1 MNPSEEGERAGAGR
15 VSGGE
20 ETGGGP
26 EHRSLVPPK
35 KKKRKKKTF
44 KLSSAAHADTKKIIN
59 INGSKMPKCLVWRL

>member
-26 EHRSLVPPK
+26 ERRSLVPPGK
-35 KKKRKKKTF
+35 KKPSNYPLQHTHK
-44 KLSSAAHADTKKIIN
+44 
-59 INGSKMPKCLVWRL
+59 